1 MKLKLYIL
9 FYLLTIFASCSS
21 QKTAVVTKTK
31 IITGFVF
38 DESDKQP
45 LPGTNIKVKASKTKK
60 ATTDFDGKFE
70 IELNEGDIL
79 IIEFIGFQNKEVSIT
94 TQNNYEIFLDVY
106 KKVCKKCD
114 RKKNREIKR
123 YVRNGGYFLP
133 SEPD

>member
-1 MKLKLYIL
+1 MKQIIYMSFLL
-9 FYLLTIFASCSS
+9 FYVLSSCSS
-21 QKTAVVTKTK
+21 RKTSVVTKTK

-123 YVRNGGYFLP
+123 YVRNGGRFIP